1 MIKFDFKTYMKDIKE
16 DIDINKL
23 INKLKEDKLNDWF
36 TTEEETYNI
45 KNLAF
50 NIREN
55 FDVFLVIGIGGS
67 ILGSR
72 GIIEAL
78 NPYLKNEKIKIIY
91 VGDNLSSEYIN
102 EVINYIKDKKVFTN
116 VISKSGNT
124 LEVNIAF
131 ELLYPYLNKKNIIIT
146 TSEEGNLYEFAKKEG
161 IKTLEFP
168 KNVGGRFSVLK
179 IPGLLPVAV
188 AGIDITNLVK
198 GSNKAKENLGPIKE
212 YIKIRNH
219 FFNEKYSVE
228 FINIYEPKLKGI
240 IECIEQLFSETQGK
254 ENKGLLPVLVTNTGK
269 LHSLGQFIQEG
280 NNIGFET
287 TILIEKTKDIY
298 VDKYNKSLNEINLI
312 AAESVAKSH
321 YLENR
326 YTNIIT
332 MDELNEYNIGYLIM
346 FFMLTTSIGSY
357 LLNVNYYDQPGVSKY
372 KEILSQNL

>member
-23 INKLKEDKLNDWF
+23 INKLKEDNLHDWF

-131 ELLYPYLNKKNIIIT
+131 ELLYPYLN
-146 TSEEGNLYEFAKKEG
+146 
-161 IKTLEFP
+161 
-168 KNVGGRFSVLK
+168 
-179 IPGLLPVAV
+179 
-188 AGIDITNLVK
+188 
-198 GSNKAKENLGPIKE
+198 EN
-212 YIKIRNH
+212 
-219 FFNEKYSVE
+219 
-228 FINIYEPKLKGI
+228 
-240 IECIEQLFSETQGK
+240 
-254 ENKGLLPVLVTNTGK
+254 
-269 LHSLGQFIQEG
+269 SLAI
-280 NNIGFET
+280 
-287 TILIEKTKDIY
+287 
-298 VDKYNKSLNEINLI
+298 
-312 AAESVAKSH
+312 
-321 YLENR
+321 
-326 YTNIIT
+326 
-332 MDELNEYNIGYLIM
+332 
-346 FFMLTTSIGSY
+346 
-357 LLNVNYYDQPGVSKY
+357 
-372 KEILSQNL
+372 